1 MIRKVV
7 KMYSNRM
14 RIDLNKKDGLNANE
28 DVIIMPVEEYEKLKQ
43 ELFNREDKIIALT
56 KENEIIQQ
64 RNDSIMESIQTS
76 KQDNKKE
83 FEEML
88 EITLKPIN
96 ETHKEQLEDK
106 DNQINQLT
114 DKLNA
119 MQSAFHQFNI
129 GINQLSA
136 LDILFRK
143 KHHQVINDF
152 NESIWIIGKE
162 DNIINADNV
171 PAIQEADKQEQ

>member
-1 MIRKVV
+1 MQEQSMKKNDDNVGIECVV
-7 KMYSNRM
+7 KSNNGYGRLSLGKLGDKFNINDVVYVLTESEYQSLM
-14 RIDLNKKDGLNANE
+14 QNADDELIPEPEPKREIDKELENLLE
-28 DVIIMPVEEYEKLKQ
+28 VSLKH
-43 ELFNREDKIIALT
+43 
-56 KENEIIQQ
+56 
-64 RNDSIMESIQTS
+64 
-76 KQDNKKE
+76 
-83 FEEML
+83 
-88 EITLKPIN
+88 IN

-152 NESIWIIGKE
+152 NESIWIISKE